1 MNKIEI
7 IEKFNKIEGE
17 LQSLIEKLLTKCY
30 YNRIAVGNIH
40 IDVYTSKYYIEQT
53 EFEINCNLIT
63 ENGEQKIK
71 ILVSFN
77 KVEVFGEEDFIF
89 ADYDTSNENAKELR
103 DYLFDVD

>member
-7 IEKFNKIEGE
+7 IEKFNKIENE
-17 LQSLIEKLLTKCY
+17 LQSLIKKLLTKCY
-30 YNRIAVGNIH
+30 YNRIAIKNIR
-40 IDVYTSKYYIEQT
+40 IDVSTSKDYIEQT

-63 ENGEQKIK
+63 ENGEQEIK

-89 ADYDTSNENAKELR
+89 ANYDTSNKNAKQLR
-103 DYLFDVD
+103 DYLFDVE

>member
-7 IEKFNKIEGE
+7 IQEFNKIEGE

-71 ILVSFN
+71 LLISFTE
-77 KVEVFGEEDFIF
+77 VQVFGQEDSMF
-89 ADYDTSNENAKELR
+89 ADYDTSNQNAKKLR
-103 DYLFDVD
+103 DYLFDVE